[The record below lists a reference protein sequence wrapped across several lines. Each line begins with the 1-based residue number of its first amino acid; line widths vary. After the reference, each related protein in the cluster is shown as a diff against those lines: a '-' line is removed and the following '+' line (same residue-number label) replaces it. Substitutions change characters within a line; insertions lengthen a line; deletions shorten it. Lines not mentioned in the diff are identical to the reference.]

1 MGSHYAA
8 ADNIYRVQSHVF
20 GNLRL
25 ASFLGHAAA
34 RSLVSASPHT
44 ISALPT
50 ILRCGLRVQMGYCRR
65 PLGEK
70 NVENAFPHSRR
81 QKRCLISIPK
91 DAADKAEFDNS
102 SDSRCGTPT
111 RLLLWLTL
119 RVEFVVG
126 IQV

>member
-25 ASFLGHAAA
+25 AGFLGHAAA

-44 ISALPT
+44 VSALPT
-50 ILRCGLRVQMGYCRR
+50 TLRCGLRLQMGRCRR

-70 NVENAFPHSRR
+70 NVDAFLHSRR
-81 QKRCLISIPK
+81 QKRCFISIPK
-91 DAADKAEFDNS
+91 DAADKAEFGKS